1 MADQICNISKG
12 RFGEFINRVD
22 TNDPA
27 NSAIVIVLLQATSS
41 ADDTLRG
48 YDTLAAVLA
57 VETEANFTNYAR
69 VVFTDTNIAMG
80 SPDDT
85 NDRYDYDIP
94 DPSWTAAGGAA
105 NNTLDKLFVCYDSD
119 TTAGTDANIIP
130 ISHHDFDITTNGGDL
145 TGTVNA
151 AGFARAA

>member
-12 RFGEFINRVD
+12 RFGEFVNRVD

-27 NSAIVIVLLQATSS
+27 NSALIIVLLKTAGT
-41 ADDTLRG
+41 DDTLRG
-48 YDTLAAVLA
+48 YDTLGAMLA
-57 VETEANFTNYAR
+57 TETEADFTNYAR
-69 VVFTDTNIAMG
+69 VVFTDTNITMG

-94 DPSWTAAGGAA
+94 DPSWTAAGGAS
-105 NNTLDKLFVCYDSD
+105 NNTLVKLVVAYDSD

-130 ISHHDFDITTNGGDL
+130 ISHHDFAITTNGGNL